1 MFGLG
6 IAIFYFLLEVE
17 QFLPDYSI
25 GSLCTING
33 VNIFFNA
40 LSALIGPL
48 KICLFRYFRGCLN
61 ILILNLKGKN
71 SFHALHWVP
80 GCHKWGPKNLQC
92 PKCPFRAP
100 ENLHFLLF
108 SGVFKNTYTQPKTE
122 KINFAPFTGSL
133 DAINGVKKILNA
145 LSALLGPLKV
155 CLFRYF

>member
-48 KICLFRYFRGCLN
+48 KICLFRYFCGCLN
-61 ILILNLKGKN
+61 IHIPLNLKGKN

-80 GCHKWGPKNLQC
+80 GCHKWGPKIC
-92 PKCPFRAP
+92 
-100 ENLHFLLF
+100 
-108 SGVFKNTYTQPKTE
+108 
-122 KINFAPFTGSL
+122 
-133 DAINGVKKILNA
+133 NA
-145 LSALLGPLKV
+145 LSALLGPLKI
-155 CLFRYF
+155 CIFCYFRGHLKILTLNLKRKN